1 MRTQRYLQ
9 VYREAI
15 AISIL
20 VGLAIVGGTS
30 WWTWHQTKPISTKS
44 IPTVIASEQGDKF
57 NPKPTSQVTHLEP
70 HTYWLRVDNG
80 QIHLTPQPVAIKEG
94 VTSEIALREAL
105 NNLLTEPKTSE
116 LSTTIPPGT
125 KLLSL
130 RVTKAGIY
138 IDLSREFSQGGG
150 TTSMS
155 YRVAQVIYTA
165 TSIDP
170 TAKVF
175 LSIAG
180 EPVDIDHPLG
190 GEGLILRQPITRREF
205 VEDFSIF

>member
-1 MRTQRYLQ
+1 MRIQRYHQ
-9 VYREAI
+9 VYQEAI

-20 VGLAIVGGTS
+20 LGFAIVGGTS

-44 IPTVIASEQGDKF
+44 IPTVIASEQGEKF
-57 NPKPTSQVTHLEP
+57 NPKSTSQVTYLKP
-70 HTYWLRVDNG
+70 RTYWLRVDSG
-80 QIHLTPQPVAIKEG
+80 QIYLTPQPVAIKEK
-94 VTSEIALREAL
+94 VTSEIALKQAF
-105 NNLLTEPKTSE
+105 NNLLTSPKTSG
-116 LSTTIPPGT
+116 LSTTIPAGT

-180 EPVDIDHPLG
+180 QPVDIDHPLG
-190 GEGLILRQPITRREF
+190 GEGLILRQPITRRQF
-205 VEDFSIF
+205 LEDFSIF